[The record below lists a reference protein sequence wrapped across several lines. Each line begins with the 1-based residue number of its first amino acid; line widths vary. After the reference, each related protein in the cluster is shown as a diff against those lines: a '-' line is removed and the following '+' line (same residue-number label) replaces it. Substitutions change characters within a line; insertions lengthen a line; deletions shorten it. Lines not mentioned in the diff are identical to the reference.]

1 SAAGNVW
8 LASQQ
13 VAEQQARWEAE
24 RREAERQ
31 EAARLEA
38 ERQEADHQARLAAEQ
53 READPRSRL
62 EAERQRQVEAAR
74 LAAKLRDVQA
84 RSPLDELE
92 PSIPTPEA
100 KPASS
105 SRATTAVGSVA
116 SSHLRRAAHPPPQVS
131 DGSTAND
138 RAIAASAGAGFGLS
152 LRLNRPHEAG
162 STIWHTEQSFPPRG
176 EDE

>member
-1 SAAGNVW
+1 
-8 LASQQ
+8 L
-13 VAEQQARWEAE
+13 
-24 RREAERQ
+24 EAERQ
-31 EAARLEA
+31 EAARLEAERQEAARLEAARLEA

-105 SRATTAVGSVA
+105 SRATTAVGS
-116 SSHLRRAAHPPPQVS
+116 SHPATSAAPHTRRPKFPMGALLMT
-131 DGSTAND
+131 G
-138 RAIAASAGAGFGLS
+138 AIAASAGAGFGLS